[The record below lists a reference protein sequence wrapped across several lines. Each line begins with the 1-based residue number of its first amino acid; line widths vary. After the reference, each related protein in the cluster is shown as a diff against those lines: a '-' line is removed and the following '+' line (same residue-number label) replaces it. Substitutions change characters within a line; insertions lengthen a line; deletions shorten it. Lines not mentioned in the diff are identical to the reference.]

1 MPRQRNAADLIRPV
15 RRLAGHVESA
25 EVRRFGRSILS
36 TLFRQQVLVIETVGR
51 RSGKRRRTTVAYREL
66 DGRLVV
72 IGGAGGQSRPPDWIA
87 NLRAT
92 PNVGVTRQRRTQRMH
107 ARVLD
112 GEERQSAWDALL
124 PDWPM
129 IAKYQDRAGY
139 PIPVVLLQPAGPDA
153 LD

>member
-1 MPRQRNAADLIRPV
+1 MPRRRNVADLIRPV
-15 RRLAGHVESA
+15 RRLAGNVESA
-25 EVRRFGRSILS
+25 EVRWFGRSILS
-36 TLFRQQVLVIETVGR
+36 TLFRQRVLVIETIGR

-66 DGRLVV
+66 DGQLVV
-72 IGGAGGQSRPPDWIA
+72 VGGAGGQSRPPDWVA

-92 PNVGVTRQRRTQRMH
+92 PNVGVTRQRRSLRMH
-107 ARVLD
+107 ARILD
-112 GEERQSAWDALL
+112 GEERRSAWDTLL

-139 PIPVVLLQPAGPDA
+139 PIPVVLLQPTGPDT